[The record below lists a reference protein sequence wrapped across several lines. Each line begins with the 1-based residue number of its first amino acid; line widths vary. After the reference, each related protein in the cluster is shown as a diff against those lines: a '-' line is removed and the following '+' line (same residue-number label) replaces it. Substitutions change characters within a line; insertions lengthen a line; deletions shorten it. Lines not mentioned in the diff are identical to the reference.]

1 MLDENVKPVKI
12 RPKPQNVKY
21 VQSFLGLA
29 GYYRRFIPN
38 FSEIVSPMTQLTK
51 RNKTFNWT
59 TKCSESFQKLKDL
72 LIKAPMLTFPTTEGH
87 FILDTD
93 ASANG
98 VVVVLS
104 QIHNCQEGVI
114 SYAIKTLNQAEK
126 LYYTT
131 KRKPLA
137 VVYIVKHF
145 NHYLW
150 GRHFIVR
157 SDHSSL
163 TWIKHFKDPIGILA
177 RWLSILETYDFK
189 IEHRKGVKHAIA
201 DALSRIPI
209 RRCPCENC
217 PDCSKKLSALVNP
230 IAINQS
236 TENTEISANNLG
248 SWMESLSKA
257 EIKNLQAN
265 DSSLK
270 PIIMN

>member
-38 FSEIVSPMTQLTK
+38 FSEIVTPMTQLTK

-59 TKCSESFQKLKDL
+59 TKCSESFQKLIDL
-72 LIKAPMLTFPTTEGH
+72 LIKAPMLTFPTTGGH

-126 LYYTT
+126 RYCTT
-131 KRKPLA
+131 KREPLA
-137 VVYIVKHF
+137 IVYIVKQF
-145 NHYLW
+145 NH
-150 GRHFIVR
+150 
-157 SDHSSL
+157 
-163 TWIKHFKDPIGILA
+163 
-177 RWLSILETYDFK
+177 
-189 IEHRKGVKHAIA
+189 
-201 DALSRIPI
+201 
-209 RRCPCENC
+209 
-217 PDCSKKLSALVNP
+217 
-230 IAINQS
+230 
-236 TENTEISANNLG
+236 
-248 SWMESLSKA
+248 
-257 EIKNLQAN
+257 
-265 DSSLK
+265 
-270 PIIMN
+270 